1 MKYKVSGQKIKPFI
15 SFEKMPMA
23 NDFLDRK
30 NFKKQPPDI
39 AILCSW
45 NHKNE
50 IIKKEK
56 NFRRKSKKW
65 ISHVK

>member
-1 MKYKVSGQKIKPFI
+1 MKYQVSGQKIKPFI
-15 SFEKMPMA
+15 SFGKMPMA

-30 NFKKQPPDI
+30 NFKKQAPDI

-45 NHKNE
+45 NRKNE

-56 NFRRKSKKW
+56 NFRRKDRKW

>member
-1 MKYKVSGQKIKPFI
+1 MKYKVPGQKIKPFI
-15 SFEKMPMA
+15 SFGKIPIA

-39 AILCSW
+39 AILCSL

-50 IIKKEK
+50 IIKKGK
-56 NFRRKSKKW
+56 NFRRKSKQW